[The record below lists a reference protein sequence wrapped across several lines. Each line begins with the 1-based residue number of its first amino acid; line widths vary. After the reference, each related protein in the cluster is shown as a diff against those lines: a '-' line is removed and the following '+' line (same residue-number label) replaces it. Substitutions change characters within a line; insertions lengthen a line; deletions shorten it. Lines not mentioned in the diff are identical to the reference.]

1 MALPKP
7 GLFKLKPT
15 SEPIPSKEDFTTE
28 PLGRDASFADR
39 VLKKLGLVSS
49 AADNLAAE
57 NYNDPDSVRI
67 QRTMRQAGFRAA
79 GQHNGTTHG
88 LEVNLTRILANLHE
102 QFDQNDRQ
110 QETQRKQ
117 KQGEINAVSTEI
129 EYRQDERA
137 TLEAK
142 QENTKQKIAD
152 LKHEIHL
159 LRTSPEDMHLQE
171 PSRLALWISGIIL
184 ALLTVYL
191 FVFYSSAIYSA
202 VFKSFKADEN
212 VVTQAIFDAQA
223 VAKAY
228 QEGFFELLMIITLPS
243 AFLGLG
249 YILHHL
255 QKNTQKGKALKMAA
269 IVSITFIFDLILA
282 YGISK
287 KIYDLQKLASFKD
300 IPDYTLS
307 KAIMDVDFWTIIFA
321 GFVVYIIWGLLFD
334 FFMESHRQSNKVG
347 AAITERQKQIQ
358 EKEGECTTLEEQVTK
373 VKETVKN
380 LISQRHQLEAQLMGV
395 IIPAR
400 EWANY
405 LMEFCDGWLSWMT
418 GADMSHYKQNQCK
431 DTLDQF
437 IERHLGQNT
446 VLSYRSSEID
456 GLGMQGPS
464 AN

>member
-1 MALPKP
+1 MTLLKP
-7 GLFKLKPT
+7 GLFNLKPT
-15 SEPIPSKEDFTTE
+15 PEPIAAESPALET
-28 PLGRDASFADR
+28 LGRDASFADR

-49 AADNLAAE
+49 AADNLESE
-57 NYNDPDSVRI
+57 NYADPDSVRI

-137 TLEAK
+137 TLDNK
-142 QENTKQKIAD
+142 LDGTKQKITD
-152 LKHEIHL
+152 IKHEIHL

-171 PSRLALWISGIIL
+171 PSRLALWISGTIL
-184 ALLTVYL
+184 AFLTVYL

-202 VFKSFKADEN
+202 FFKSFGADDQA
-212 VVTQAIFDAQA
+212 VSRAIFDGQA
-223 VAKAY
+223 FIKAW
-228 QEGFFELLMIITLPS
+228 QDGFMEVLLMLTLPS

-249 YILHHL
+249 YILHQF
-255 QKNTQKGKALKMAA
+255 QKSNSQVKWLK
-269 IVSITFIFDLILA
+269 IGGIILVTFIFDYVLA

-287 KIYDLQKLASFKD
+287 KIYDLNKAASFKD
-300 IPDYTLS
+300 MPDYTMGM
-307 KAIMDVDFWTIIFA
+307 AIVDVDFWTIIFA
-321 GFVVYIIWGLLFD
+321 GFVVYLIWGLLFD
-334 FFMESHRQSNKVG
+334 FFMEAHRLSNKVD

-358 EKEGECTTLEEQVTK
+358 EKETECITLEEQIGK
-373 VKETVKN
+373 VKEIIKN
-380 LISQRHQLEAQLMGV
+380 LIAQRHQLEAQLMGV

-431 DTLDQF
+431 ATLDQF